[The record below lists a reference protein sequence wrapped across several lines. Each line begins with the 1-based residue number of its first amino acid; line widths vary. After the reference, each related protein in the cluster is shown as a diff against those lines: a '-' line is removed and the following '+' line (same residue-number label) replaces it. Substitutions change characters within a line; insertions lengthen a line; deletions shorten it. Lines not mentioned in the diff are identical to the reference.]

1 MIERKV
7 SYMNKPVSVTP
18 TKPAAS
24 TRVVLG
30 PRTRFSYC
38 NIWEPRSIN
47 GGNPKY
53 SMSAIIP
60 KDDLQ
65 TVNAVNAAIET
76 AYRDGEA
83 KLKGKGALPP
93 LAALKTPLR
102 DGDLERPDDPAYAGC
117 WFLNANSDKAPGI
130 VDAACNPILDHSEVY
145 SGCYGRVSVT
155 FFAFNSNGNR
165 GIACGLNNI
174 QKLKDGESLGGT
186 ISAETEFAAFAEA
199 TGDEEDFL
207 S

>member
-1 MIERKV
+1 
-7 SYMNKPVSVTP
+7 MNKPTPVTP
-18 TKPAAS
+18 TKPAAP

-38 NIWEPRSIN
+38 NVWEPRSIN

-60 KDDLQ
+60 KDDTV
-65 TVNAVNAAIET
+65 TVNAVNAAIES
-76 AYRDGEA
+76 AYREGEA
-83 KLKGKGALPP
+83 RLKGKGAMPP
-93 LAALKTPLR
+93 LSALKTPLR

-117 WFLNANSDKAPGI
+117 WFLNANSDRAPGI
-130 VDAACNPILDHSEVY
+130 VDAFNQAILNHSEVY

-174 QKLKDGESLGGT
+174 QKLKDGEPLGGH
-186 ISAETEFAAFAEA
+186 ISAEQEFAAFAEGS
-199 TGDEEDFL
+199 TDEEDFL
-207 S
+207 Q